1 MLTRSRKK
9 QQIKNT
15 KFCRSIQFFWFN
27 EIAKSKPKVNEY
39 DGLWYSSKCIQC
51 YKTRKVIDRCPICLT
66 QYTIH
71 VDNVFLTQCQHT
83 FCKKCFFKHLDST
96 SKKNRRI
103 SGPFIRSASAFENR
117 RTNLLGER
125 SISKTTI
132 KCYEVES
139 FKCPMCNHFYEE
151 VERKELPKNLLLT
164 NLLQTLNI
172 RSCSC
177 SECTC

>member
-96 SKKNRRI
+96 SKKIEEFLTRCRRW
-103 SGPFIRSASAFENR
+103 
-117 RTNLLGER
+117 
-125 SISKTTI
+125 
-132 KCYEVES
+132 
-139 FKCPMCNHFYEE
+139 
-151 VERKELPKNLLLT
+151 LPVSSVQCAIIFMKK
-164 NLLQTLNI
+164 
-172 RSCSC
+172 
-177 SECTC
+177 